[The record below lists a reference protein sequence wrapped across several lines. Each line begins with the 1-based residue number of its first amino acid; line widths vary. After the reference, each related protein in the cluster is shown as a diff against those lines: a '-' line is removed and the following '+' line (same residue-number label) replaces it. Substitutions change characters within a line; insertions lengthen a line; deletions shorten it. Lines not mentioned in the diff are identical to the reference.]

1 MQIARTARARIG
13 LAVSVGAIVGVCGAP
28 SASAQP
34 PAIPAG
40 ALANYAFGS
49 SNGTTISNLIQGTG
63 ALPPLTVRGTDLRVA
78 NGEIVW
84 NEHIGNFTFTFP
96 FNPGNGTFAETVSS
110 FANAYGN
117 GGTLAVRLR
126 LAATVSSLGQASS
139 MGIITFR
146 PEPDINIH
154 RVTPRGLELH
164 RDGPTDPPYFLV
176 REGNNSIG
184 YNNEFNDEVKSAPLS
199 NPTAD
204 KTVIVVWDAQTLRI
218 YVDGVLSGTTTRV
231 TTDHPTPNYRVM
243 VAVQPSL
250 IHSGDNQFYEGAL
263 RNLVIYN
270 RVLTSTEISTLNSVL
285 SSGTTPP
292 TPPPT
297 PPSNVR
303 IIR

>member
-1 MQIARTARARIG
+1 MRARHR
-13 LAVSVGAIVGVCGAP
+13 AHVGALLVALAGVCSAP
-28 SASAQP
+28 DAFAQ
-34 PAIPAG
+34 AIPAG

-49 SNGTTISNLIQGTG
+49 ATGTTISNLIQGTG

-96 FNPGNGTFAETVSS
+96 FNPSNGTFAETVAS
-110 FANAYGN
+110 FANSYGN

-126 LAATVSSLGQASS
+126 LATSVSTLGQASS

-285 SSGTTPP
+285 TSGTTPP

-297 PPSNVR
+297 PPTNVR